1 MKSRPFYRFAALVLC
16 ALMLLSFPPYDGVT
30 AFRAF
35 AEPLPEASELQTSE
49 TAQAEP
55 SASPQEDTSSPQQPG
70 ADSQQPSQSDGEPA
84 AEQDAASDKEQDA
97 ASAAEQD
104 AETPATPENAIG
116 APLRAPQRSVA
127 SYTLSLRLDGGVLEG
142 LPEAGWTLDS
152 ETDQWTCSMTETAAG
167 AGVSLT
173 LGQPNREGYVFD
185 GWEAGEGAAQQ
196 QDGGWLV
203 TGDTTFTARWLPV
216 ATPGTA
222 LLDLKSTQKVTITAR
237 KWSNTNNSYS
247 LVLSHADTQTMPDS
261 KALVDALNRTANGLQ
276 LSYTYLDAEG
286 STVSKTTGFSLD
298 WNDPTLNVLLTD
310 MKAAVG
316 DHQFKGTTYTIT
328 LPQEYLIG
336 LIANQEK
343 LDATQVQLA
352 YDEALKDKV
361 ELNVTLGAAQSVIQN
376 KEQYEIQTV
385 DPQNVT
391 FNLFDYWVTDPLISD
406 QISDSNIYQFNLFQ
420 SGVNKDHGLI
430 FRKNSA
436 SGTWN
441 AWTDKTG
448 GVRKGIVKNNLQG
461 DYPVLNLKNGF
472 HASGNWGGTTGN
484 YDPEESLEYLF
495 NPTKVKEGNYG
506 KAYSNVTGLLKI
518 ADNGNYYYS
527 SHENFAEFNEAENS
541 FNVYNTWGVKKGGSS
556 PNGQFFPFNSAEEVF
571 DLDSNGQLTQKNF
584 TSLDDR
590 INHYLGL
597 TMEAEFQQ
605 PLDGMVSVG
614 TSAKPMVFDFSGDDD
629 VWIFIDG
636 VLVADLGGIHDEMKV
651 SIDFSTGAIHVER
664 AYNPNDNTTWD
675 TTLRAQFEAAENTS
689 ISFDGNTFAGN
700 TVHTLK
706 MFYLERGNT
715 DSNLT
720 LSFNLM
726 EPVDSE
732 LIKLD
737 QNGEPLQGAG
747 CSLYEAAVDEAG
759 QPILGDDGRYQVET
773 FIAENLTSDEDGHC
787 TLPKGYDFSQH
798 TYYVLRETKIPAGY
812 FSTGDVLL
820 RYDRFEEHP
829 DGTSSGTN
837 LLLVENRWTTGAVS
851 NFVAQVSQAGTLHY
865 DDGGEIA
872 LSTGQDGL
880 ILAVPL
886 LKSTAGDWLPL
897 YGSNLTGYHAVE
909 YDPSVGDAEEQQR
922 KAILTAAL
930 RQIYG
935 AGQDEHQDEDLG
947 YRRWYLEWNEK
958 NQRYQGTL
966 VDLPG
971 DASRYYWASGS
982 VDADMSAAYYFL
994 DLGSL
999 KGLFGTTTG
1008 MDTADKLNAVYQA
1021 IQKEADADAAIQQ
1034 LVEKILNQ
1042 DQKVFGLL
1050 DVGAFNRTFASRIY
1064 VPDVEPELQV
1074 LKLDSD
1080 GNPLKGVEFTLYQG
1094 SEATGTEIASGA
1106 TDENGLLI
1114 FSQTVENGPG
1124 TANAVLT
1131 EGNYILKE
1139 TETLEGYEIRTE
1151 TVPVYVTS
1159 TGRVYADALQEDDG
1173 ITVRK
1178 GLGKLLQT
1186 MVRYASEGS
1195 VNVTL
1200 RDISARLI
1208 TAEKVTDLP
1217 AAIPTGEPLHL
1228 HYGLSNALLEYGTH
1242 EINGVAPN
1250 PYFEVDTDYAGIEI
1264 QQNYEAHQ
1272 GDALYSAVV
1281 NKTYLGD
1288 TNIRGLFTGS
1298 TTVVVRNRKTD
1309 EMGKFSIEKSV
1320 SGDASNPQDTFPF
1333 QVTVSK
1339 PEAGWENPSC
1349 PYRIT
1354 DSENTTL
1361 EEGTLT
1367 FAKGNDDL
1375 YRIAGVTL
1383 ADGTESSYIKKNQA
1397 DTYQIWLQDGQK
1409 IEVADL
1415 PFDATVTAKEMDNN
1429 GYTTQVSVNDG
1440 EWTTA
1445 TQASGN
1451 VARPI
1456 GNPAFHF
1463 NNHKDLLTDLVLKKM
1478 VTGTESQTK
1487 FPFTIRL
1494 TDAAD
1499 SAALT
1504 GSYPFTV
1511 TDATGAQTQQGKIE
1525 NGTLTVNLGHGD
1537 TLTIKNLPV
1546 GAKYLITETPMGFTP
1561 TVMVNDQVV
1570 EVVDNSISGQ
1580 LGQNNTVNTVVF
1592 TNSRTGSI
1600 TITKRDGV
1608 GNLLSGAGFTL
1619 YTVDAGSKT
1628 QYRTEQRTALAMNVE
1643 VQEGDQNFDRDAMR
1657 YTDGTNSYTVHTT
1670 KDNGYFYYRFLSE
1683 SERQQYYNGTL
1694 QNSDRVEA
1702 VVQFTDL
1709 PLENT
1714 YAVEETTVPDG
1725 YVQNADFE
1733 ATMGEIRLGAP
1744 AGEGDNPVYDI
1755 LYTVTNHRKLV
1766 LPTAGQMGI
1775 APTLMMGVLLLV
1787 AAALLLWFARRKPRR
1802 AGPPGPRH
1810 PTP

>member
-1 MKSRPFYRFAALVLC
+1 MKSRPFYRFAAVVLC
-16 ALMLLSFPPYDGVT
+16 ALMLLSLPPYDGVT
-30 AFRAF
+30 VFRAF
-35 AEPLPEASELQTSE
+35 AEQISEQSEVQTSE
-49 TAQAEP
+49 TAEAEP

-116 APLRAPQRSVA
+116 APLRAPQRAPQRSVA

-222 LLDLKSTQKVTITAR
+222 LLDLNSTQTVTITAR

-261 KALVDALNRTANGLQ
+261 EALVNALNRTANGLQ
-276 LSYTYLDAEG
+276 LSYTYTTPEGITKEKTADFSINWTDSQLDA
-286 STVSKTTGFSLD
+286 
-298 WNDPTLNVLLTD
+298 LLVE
-310 MKAAVG
+310 MKEDVD
-316 DHQFKGTTYTIT
+316 DHNINGNIYTIT
-328 LPQEYLIG
+328 LPDDYLAG
-336 LIANQEK
+336 LIAAQEE
-343 LDATQVQLA
+343 LTAEEIQLA
-352 YDEALKDKV
+352 YNTAFSQGVQLV
-361 ELNVTLGAAQSVIQN
+361 VTLGAAQSVIQN

-391 FNLFDYWVTDPLISD
+391 FNLFDYWVTDRLISD

-420 SGVNKDHGLI
+420 SGVNEGHGLI

-436 SGTWN
+436 SGKWN

-448 GVRKGIVKNNLQG
+448 GVRKGIVQNNLQG

-472 HASGNWGGTTGN
+472 GASGNWEGTTGT
-484 YDPEESLEYLF
+484 YEPEESLEYLF

-506 KAYSNVTGLLKI
+506 RAYSTVTGLLKI

-527 SHENFAEFNEAENS
+527 SHDNFAEFNEAEKR
-541 FNVYNTWGVKKGGSS
+541 FNVYNTWGVKKSGTS
-556 PNGQFFPFNSAEEVF
+556 PDGQFFPFNSAEEVF
-571 DLDSNGQLTQKNF
+571 DLDSNGQLTQKSNI
-584 TSLDDR
+584 TSKNDL

-664 AYNPNDNTTWD
+664 AYNPNDDTTWD
-675 TTLRAQFEAAENTS
+675 TTLKDQFDAAENTS

-737 QNGEPLQGAG
+737 QNGEPVQGAG
-747 CSLYEAAVDEAG
+747 FSLYEAAVDEAG
-759 QPILGDDGRYQVET
+759 QPILEDGSYRVGT
-773 FIAENLTSDEDGHC
+773 PIAENLTSDKDGHC
-787 TLPKGYDFSQH
+787 TLPKSYDFSQH
-798 TYYVLRETKIPAGY
+798 TYYVLRETTIPLGY

-865 DDGGEIA
+865 DDGGEIS

-909 YDPSVGDAEEQQR
+909 YDPSAGDAEARQR

-935 AGQDEHQDEDLG
+935 AGQDEDLG

-999 KGLFGTTTG
+999 KELFDTATG
-1008 MDTADKLNAVYQA
+1008 MDTTQKLDAVYQA
-1021 IQKEADADAAIQQ
+1021 IQKEADADTAIQQ
-1034 LVEKILNQ
+1034 LVEKILSQ
-1042 DQKVFGLL
+1042 DQKTFGLL

-1064 VPDVEPELQV
+1064 VPDVKPELGVQ
-1074 LKLDSD
+1074 KLDSD
-1080 GNPLKGVEFTLYQG
+1080 GNPLKGVEFTLYRG
-1094 SEATGTEIASGA
+1094 SEATGTGIASGT
-1106 TDENGLLI
+1106 TDEKGLLI
-1114 FSQTVENGPG
+1114 FSQTVEDGPG
-1124 TANAVLT
+1124 TAKAVLT
-1131 EGNYILKE
+1131 QGNYILKE
-1139 TETLEGYEIRTE
+1139 TKPPEGYEPKTQEI
-1151 TVPVYVTS
+1151 PVYVTP
-1159 TGRVYADALQEDDG
+1159 TGRVYADALEQDDG

-1186 MVRYASEGS
+1186 MVRYASDGS

-1200 RDISARLI
+1200 RDISASLV
-1208 TAEKVTDLP
+1208 TADTVAELP
-1217 AAIPTGEPLHL
+1217 SAEPTGEPLRL

-1242 EINGVAPN
+1242 EVDGVAPN
-1250 PYFEVDTDYAGIEI
+1250 PYFEVDTDYAGIQI
-1264 QQNYEAHQ
+1264 KQNYHAHE
-1272 GDALYSAVV
+1272 GDNLYSAVV
-1281 NKTYLGD
+1281 AKTNLED
-1288 TNIRGLFTGS
+1288 TDIRGLFTGS
-1298 TTVVVRNRKTD
+1298 TTVVVRNRMED
-1309 EMGKFSIEKSV
+1309 EKGKFSLRKTV
-1320 SGDASNPQDTFPF
+1320 SGDETDPDAIFPF
-1333 QVTVSK
+1333 EVS
-1339 PEAGWENPSC
+1339 
-1349 PYRIT
+1349 
-1354 DSENTTL
+1354 
-1361 EEGTLT
+1361 
-1367 FAKGNDDL
+1367 
-1375 YRIAGVTL
+1375 V
-1383 ADGTESSYIKKNQA
+1383 TESSSETWT
-1397 DTYQIWLQDGQK
+1397 DTKCDYTVTDAEGGELESGTLIFTKGSDNEYWITSVTPSSQYVQQKEDKYQIQLKADQK
-1409 IEVADL
+1409 IEVEGL
-1415 PFDATVTAKEMDNN
+1415 PFGATVKAREVDNT
-1429 GYTTQVSVNDG
+1429 GYTTQVSVNNG
-1440 EWTTA
+1440 EWTAGTE
-1445 TQASGN
+1445 ASGA
-1451 VARPI
+1451 VEKPI
-1456 GNPAFHF
+1456 GNPAFQFH
-1463 NNHKDLLTDLVLKKM
+1463 NHKEQLTKLVLKKV
-1478 VTGTESQTK
+1478 VTGTQSDDTK

-1494 TDAAD
+1494 TDSAD
-1499 SAALT
+1499 SAPLA
-1504 GSYPFTV
+1504 GSYSFTV
-1511 TDATGAQTQQGKIE
+1511 TYAD
-1525 NGTLTVNLGHGD
+1525 GTLLSSGTITDGTLEIRLGNED
-1537 TLTIKNLPV
+1537 TLAIEDLPV

-1561 TVMVNDQVV
+1561 TVTVNGEDKQAVN
-1570 EVVDNSISGQ
+1570 NSISGQ
-1580 LGQNNTVNTVVF
+1580 LKKTTDEVTTVVF

-1619 YTVDAGSKT
+1619 YTVDAQGNKT

-1643 VQEGDQNFDRDAMR
+1643 VQEDDRNFDQDAMR

-1733 ATMGEIRLGAP
+1733 ATMGEIRLGGS
-1744 AGEGDNPVYDI
+1744 AGEGANPVYDI

-1775 APTLMMGVLLLV
+1775 APTLMMGVLLLA
-1787 AAALLLWFARRKPRR
+1787 AAALLLWTANRKPRR
-1802 AGPPGPRH
+1802 AGPRH